1 MANPFGYGDS
11 LGFSRTQLSETGLFP
26 TVWLQEALRLE
37 MPGVYFPMVTPFE
50 TSLEERAG
58 QNVVVPLEGEM
69 VDSSWPTLSEGTS
82 ITVGS
87 YNADAFT
94 VLLKEAGRGLAVERL
109 VKQYIGAGLYP
120 GAAEKFVG
128 KLARNFV
135 LSWENQLRSIYLNT
149 QWGFYSV
156 ASGSMSSIKR
166 DEAGTGLFSITGS
179 MRTTYMDLV
188 LRELRQVKT
197 GSLGTF
203 IVGPYD
209 DGLYRLVGNWNTIGY
224 LTKEPDFVSLETRNQ
239 QRGGRG
245 MIYQEIG
252 EWNGFKIVNHAL
264 MPDGTSI
271 AHGRNVAIQA
281 FGGQFED
288 DDIDPRDI
296 TRIEDPVPF
305 QIRYERNWKGDF
317 NRAKAAAWYTVAGS
331 SAALRDL
338 ATACIRIHTQT
349 GV

>member
-1 MANPFGYGDS
+1 
-11 LGFSRTQLSETGLFP
+11 
-26 TVWLQEALRLE
+26 
-37 MPGVYFPMVTPFE
+37 
-50 TSLEERAG
+50 
-58 QNVVVPLEGEM
+58 
-69 VDSSWPTLSEGTS
+69 
-82 ITVGS
+82 
-87 YNADAFT
+87 
-94 VLLKEAGRGLAVERL
+94 